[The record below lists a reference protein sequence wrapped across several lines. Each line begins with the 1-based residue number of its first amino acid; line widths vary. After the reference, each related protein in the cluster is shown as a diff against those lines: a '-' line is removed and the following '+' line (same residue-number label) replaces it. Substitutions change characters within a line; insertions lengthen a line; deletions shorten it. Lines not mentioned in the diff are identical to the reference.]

1 MKKLMIVSGL
11 TLILMLGAPLA
22 VLAASF
28 QWNVNVTNST
38 STAYSNVPF
47 TAPISTAAWISSN
60 YIQSTGLDVK
70 VMDGTTALPT
80 EVTDTG
86 LWWVGNISKNTTKT
100 FTLSTGNTPATSMP
114 IIVGNGG
121 QITTPYTSALDLGA
135 VFEIDINAYLN
146 LSVNGTIVQFGD
158 VGFIT
163 TASHNIDGELDDTGA
178 EADFVISGSG
188 MTSGVYDI
196 TLTGDGSHYTLAV
209 GSHTDVKTET
219 DGFPVSGTN
228 WTWDEN
234 DCMPYINYV
243 KISKPT
249 TELTSSLVND
259 GTNLYVGG
267 NGDIQKIDPVTMD
280 SIASWTDSDAHNIGA
295 LYYYAPYLYAETYT
309 GEEYGEEYATVY
321 QINPTTMVTN
331 ES

>member
-1 MKKLMIVSGL
+1 M
-11 TLILMLGAPLA
+11 LMLAAPLA

-28 QWNVNVTNST
+28 QWSVNVTNST

-60 YIQSTGLDVK
+60 YIQSNGLDVK

-86 LWWVGNISKNTTKT
+86 LWWVGNIGKNTTKT
-100 FTLSTGNTPATSMP
+100 FTLTTGNAPATSMP
-114 IIVGNGG
+114 IIVGSGG
-121 QITTPYTSALDLGA
+121 QITTPYTSTLDLGA

-158 VGFIT
+158 VGSIT
-163 TASHNIDGELDDTGA
+163 TASGHIDGELDDTGG

-219 DGFPVSGTN
+219 NGFPVSGTS
-228 WTWDEN
+228 WIWDTN
-234 DCMPYINYV
+234 NVMPYIN
-243 KISKPT
+243 
-249 TELTSSLVND
+249 
-259 GTNLYVGG
+259 
-267 NGDIQKIDPVTMD
+267 
-280 SIASWTDSDAHNIGA
+280 SIA
-295 LYYYAPYLYAETYT
+295 L
-309 GEEYGEEYATVY
+309 TVY
-321 QINPTTMVTN
+321 SCIDYLFNLQRVYRL
-331 ES
+331 